1 MLTNFFGKSK
11 PINFIIV
18 SISVISWVFIK
29 LIIEPEKLNSPQ
41 ALVEYSLI
49 TIGYLFLLFLLNF
62 IVKKN
67 RLTRV
72 NTYPILFFSCF
83 LFLIPPPFAEI
94 NYLLSNIFLFLAL
107 RRIWSLASE
116 KNMERKILDA
126 SLWISLATLFYFWSI
141 VLMVVLFISILQTG
155 YKNLKLLWIPFIGVF
170 TVFILAT
177 TYFSA
182 VNDAPFWFM
191 EIAIKAEI
199 DFSAY
204 NSTSLLVTVFLFII
218 LIIWGLL
225 QRAFNVSKGSLK
237 EKLHF
242 KILFIV
248 TVAFFVVVLLNPI
261 KNGAELLFIIGPLAI
276 ITTNLIENH
285 RVFWVKE
292 LFIWLI
298 VLAPIIINLL

>member
-1 MLTNFFGKSK
+1 
-11 PINFIIV
+11 
-18 SISVISWVFIK
+18 
-29 LIIEPEKLNSPQ
+29 
-41 ALVEYSLI
+41 
-49 TIGYLFLLFLLNF
+49 
-62 IVKKN
+62 
-67 RLTRV
+67 
-72 NTYPILFFSCF
+72 
-83 LFLIPPPFAEI
+83 
-94 NYLLSNIFLFLAL
+94 
-107 RRIWSLASE
+107 
-116 KNMERKILDA
+116 MERKILDA